1 MSNPILAV
9 TIVYLEGAR
18 QGLED
23 VIFIGTA
30 NQFVRSLDE
39 MLTWLVDESSNLGL
53 FDLYIVKPRG
63 FFVNGVVNQRLVLEV
78 SSPHIRR
85 FQQDVERDP
94 TILDR
99 FIGRE
104 YLPEAGGRSRR
115 MKSRSSR
122 RKPSRK

>member
-18 QGLED
+18 RGLED

-30 NQFVRSLDE
+30 NQFVGSLNE
-39 MLTWLVDESSNLGL
+39 MFAFLVDEVSHLGL
-53 FDLYIVKPRG
+53 YDLYIVKPRG
-63 FFVNGVVNQRLVLEV
+63 FIANGVVHQPLVLEV
-78 SSPHIRR
+78 RSSNIQR
-85 FQQDVERDP
+85 FQQDVQADP

-99 FIGRE
+99 LIGRE
-104 YLPEAGGRSRR
+104 YLPQAGSRGRRLR
-115 MKSRSSR
+115 SRSSR